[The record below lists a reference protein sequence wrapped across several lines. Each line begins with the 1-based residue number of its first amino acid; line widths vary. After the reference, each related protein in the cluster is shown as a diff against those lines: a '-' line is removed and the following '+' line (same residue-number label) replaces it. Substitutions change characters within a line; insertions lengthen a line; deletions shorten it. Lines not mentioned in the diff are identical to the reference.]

1 LCVNGE
7 NMCGIAGILSLTN
20 RPINAQKIKGMCDI
34 MAHRG
39 PDDRGYVF
47 INHSPSKYKG
57 ADWWREY
64 NDENFIPQAAKNR
77 NVKLALGHVRLA
89 IIDLS
94 SAAHQPMSSPDRN
107 IWLVYNGEIYNFK
120 ELRQYLIARGHTFI
134 SQSDTEVL
142 LHLYMQEGPAMVEKL
157 NGIFAFA
164 LWDNNKK
171 VLMLARDRYG
181 VKPLYYAIV
190 NDTLLFAS
198 EIKSILMY
206 GSLHA
211 EINLHTLSEYFAFQ
225 NTFGAST
232 LFKGVNLVKPGHFL
246 LIKEKT
252 DNQYQ
257 IEEHKYW
264 EFNFSEEENRGED
277 YYIKRLSEIVDSA
290 VKRQLVSDVPLGIYL
305 SGGMDSGTITAVA
318 CQHIPRLMT
327 FTSGFDMSH
336 VSGFEVTFDEREDA
350 EILSSYLGTE
360 HYQMV
365 MHAGDLEWALPK
377 VLWHIEELRVGM
389 CYPSYYIARLASKF
403 VKVVLSGIGG
413 DELMA
418 GYPWRYRH
426 ILNQWN
432 GEEFNRQY
440 FRYWNRLIS
449 EPEKRSFF
457 SPQVWKEVKNQSSY
471 DIFISVL
478 GDKKF
483 SHPLKKALNFE
494 AKTFLHGILVIEDKL
509 TMAHSLEAR
518 VPLLDNELVDF
529 AQNIPIH
536 YLLNFNLLNQ
546 DKSQQ
551 DNVAGKIVFKR
562 AMEKLL
568 PKSIIRKPKQGFSA
582 PDRSWYKGKLMDY
595 IMSLLLDNRTLDRGF
610 FQPSYIKKAIN
621 EHMSGKIN
629 HRLLIWSLM
638 SFEWWC
644 RIFLDNKLSNKPPQG
659 NNL

>member
-1 LCVNGE
+1 
-7 NMCGIAGILSLTN
+7 MCGISGILSLTN
-20 RPINAQKIKGMCDI
+20 KPINAQKIKGMCDI

-47 INHSPSKYKG
+47 IDHSPSKYKG
-57 ADWWREY
+57 EGWWKEY
-64 NDENFIPQAAKNR
+64 NDENFIPQAAKKR
-77 NVKLALGHVRLA
+77 NVKLSLGHVRLA

-94 SAAHQPMSSPDRN
+94 SAAHQPMASPDRS

-120 ELRQYLIARGHTFI
+120 ELRQHLIAKGHTFI

-142 LHLYMQEGPAMVEKL
+142 LHLYMEEGPAMVEKL

-164 LWDNNKK
+164 LWDNSKK
-171 VLMLARDRYG
+171 MLMLARDRYG

-190 NDTLLFAS
+190 DDTLLFAS

-206 GSLHA
+206 GSLNA

-232 LFKGVNLVKPGHFL
+232 LFKGVNLLKPGHFL
-246 LIKEKT
+246 LIKEKI
-252 DNQYQ
+252 DKKYQ

-264 EFNFSEEENRGED
+264 EFFFNEDDDKGEK
-277 YYIKRLSEIVDSA
+277 YYISNLRELIHSGVR
-290 VKRQLVSDVPLGIYL
+290 RQLVSDVPLGIYL

-318 CQHIPRLMT
+318 CQHIARLMT

-336 VSGFEVTFDEREDA
+336 VSGFETTFDERKDA
-350 EILSSYLGTE
+350 EHLSSYLGTE

-377 VLWHIEELRVGM
+377 VIWHIEELRVGM

-418 GYPWRYRH
+418 GYPWRYRCF
-426 ILNQWN
+426 LNQSD
-432 GEEFNRQY
+432 EEKFDQQY
-440 FRYWNRLIS
+440 FHFWNRLV
-449 EPEKRSFF
+449 PESHKASFF
-457 SPQVWKEVKNQSSY
+457 TPQIWKQVKDISCF
-471 DIFISVL
+471 DIFQSVL
-478 GDKKF
+478 KNKHF
-483 SHPLKKALNFE
+483 THPLLRALTFE
-494 AKTFLHGILVIEDKL
+494 AKTFLHGILVLEDKL
-509 TMAHSLEAR
+509 NMAHSLESR

-529 AQNIPIH
+529 AQNVPTR
-536 YLLNFNLLNQ
+536 YLLNYEILNNNISAKENL
-546 DKSQQ
+546 
-551 DNVAGKIVFKR
+551 AGKLLFKK
-562 AMEKLL
+562 AMEHDL
-568 PKSIIRKPKQGFSA
+568 SRQIIRKPKQGFSA
-582 PDRSWYKGKLMDY
+582 PDRSWYKGKLVDY
-595 IMSLLLDNRTLDRGF
+595 ITNLLLDKRTLNRGF

-644 RIFLDNKLSNKPPQG
+644 RIFLDNKLALKPAPG